1 MKDMKLSMYIKDVL
15 FDYKFFETLDAINKT
30 HSQRA
35 AAKSLGISHSVLNR
49 RIVNGEEKLGVK
61 LVDVS
66 PNGSYLS
73 DFAFDVLDEYET
85 YSLRLNDFEGDITIA
100 GGCVSCEF
108 MRALAIG
115 YNLDNVRFIETDI
128 DTAYDLANR
137 GMVDILGFDD
147 PVQAYIYD
155 IEPVALGRDYLSLV
169 AHEGENFTSIADLDG
184 LSFIEVE
191 NSAQRLVWNS
201 LVDFDINFDIVGSV
215 RSFHEALKI
224 TENDENIY
232 TFINNSMSYRSQY
245 TFDILK
251 QHTSHIISALN
262 VKNDSLVESFL
273 NFASHNAQNTTVDF
287 GFKHL
292 LE

>member
-1 MKDMKLSMYIKDVL
+1 MKEMKLSMYIKDVL

-49 RIVNGEEKLGVK
+49 RIINAEAKLNES
-61 LVDVS
+61 LVCVS
-66 PNGSYLS
+66 RGGSYLS
-73 DFAFDVLDEYET
+73 DFAFNVLDEYET
-85 YSLRLNDFEGDITIA
+85 YSLRLNDFDGDITVA
-100 GGCVSCEF
+100 GGPISCEF
-108 MRALAIG
+108 LKALAIG
-115 YNLDNVRFIETDI
+115 YNLDNIRVIETDI

-155 IEPVALGRDYLSLV
+155 IEPVALGRDFLSLV
-169 AHEGENFTSIADLDG
+169 AHENESFTSIYDLDG

-201 LVDFDINFDIVGSV
+201 LVDYDVNFDIVGSV
-215 RSFHEALKI
+215 HSFHEALKI
-224 TENDENIY
+224 TEGDENIY
-232 TFINNSMSYRSQY
+232 TFINNSMSYRSQP